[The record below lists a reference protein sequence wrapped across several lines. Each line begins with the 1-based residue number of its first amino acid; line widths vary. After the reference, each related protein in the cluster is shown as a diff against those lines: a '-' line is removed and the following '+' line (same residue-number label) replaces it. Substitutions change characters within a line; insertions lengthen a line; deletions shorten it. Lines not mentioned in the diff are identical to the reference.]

1 MKKEEDVMIFKL
13 LKAEWR
19 VKQQSA
25 SWTAYTLQKKKKKMD
40 NQEAVFH

>member
-25 SWTAYTLQKKKKKMD
+25 SWTAYTLQKKNKKMD